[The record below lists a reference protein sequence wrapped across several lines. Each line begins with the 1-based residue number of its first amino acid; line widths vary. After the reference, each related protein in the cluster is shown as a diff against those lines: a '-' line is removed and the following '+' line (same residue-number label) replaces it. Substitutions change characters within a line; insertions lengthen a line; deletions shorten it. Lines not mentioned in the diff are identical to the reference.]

1 MALTAK
7 QEKFA
12 QCVAD
17 GMTQADAYRASYNA
31 VKMADKVVWVKASE
45 LMASGNVAVRVAELR
60 QALAERLLWAREDSV
75 KVLANIAKDDPE
87 APHSAI
93 VSAVKELNAMH
104 GYHAPTES
112 KVRIESV
119 SNLTDEQLAKI
130 ASGNGD

>member
-17 GMTQADAYRASYNA
+17 GMTQADAYRASYSA
-31 VKMADKVVWVKASE
+31 EKMADNAVYVKASQ
-45 LMASGNVAVRVAELR
+45 LMAEGKVSVRVAELR
-60 QALAERLLWAREDSV
+60 QALSDRLLWAREDSV
-75 KVLANIAKDDPE
+75 RVLAKIAQDDAE

-104 GYHAPTES
+104 GYNEPT
-112 KVRIESV
+112 KVDLGLKGVTRVIVEGIDGSP
-119 SNLTDEQLAKI
+119 D
-130 ASGNGD
+130 

>member
-17 GMTQADAYRASYNA
+17 GMTQADAYRASYSA
-31 VKMADKVVWVKASE
+31 EKMADNAVYVKASQ
-45 LMASGNVAVRVAELR
+45 LMAEGKVSVRVAELR
-60 QALAERLLWAREDSV
+60 QALSDRLLWAREDSV
-75 KVLANIAKDDPE
+75 RVLAKIAQDDAL

-104 GYHAPTES
+104 GYNEPT
-112 KVRIESV
+112 KVDLGLKDVTRVVVEGIDGS
-119 SNLTDEQLAKI
+119 A
-130 ASGNGD
+130 G